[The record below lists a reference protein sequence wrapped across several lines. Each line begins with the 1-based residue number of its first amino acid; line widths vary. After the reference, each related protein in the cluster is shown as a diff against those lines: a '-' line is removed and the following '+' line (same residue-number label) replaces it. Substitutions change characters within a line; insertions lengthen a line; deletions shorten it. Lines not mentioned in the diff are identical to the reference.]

1 MSTDTLVIRPAVS
14 AADIQTIRELFLE
27 YAEWLQIDLC
37 FQGFA
42 EELATLPGAY
52 APPEGRLLLA
62 EHGAV
67 AGCVGLRRLSVDAT
81 GTACE
86 LKRLWVRSDFR
97 GRQVGRALAESA
109 LASARE
115 IGYRQMKL
123 DTVPAIMPAAVALYR
138 ELGFTDCAP
147 YYENQIQGALYMEC
161 TL

>member
-62 EHGAV
+62 EHGGT
-67 AGCVGLRRLSVDAT
+67 AGCVGLRRLSV
-81 GTACE
+81 G
-86 LKRLWVRSDFR
+86 
-97 GRQVGRALAESA
+97 
-109 LASARE
+109 
-115 IGYRQMKL
+115 
-123 DTVPAIMPAAVALYR
+123 
-138 ELGFTDCAP
+138 
-147 YYENQIQGALYMEC
+147 
-161 TL
+161 